1 MLPSVCVCVCQRKWV
16 RERES
21 EREDFVANLCG
32 LRLLVISI
40 GSYAIRVDAG
50 GARAIH
56 TDPVP
61 VSLPSTN
68 THINLVKGSLR
79 RTDRAPGA
87 ESFRNTHC
95 GVYKW

>member
-61 VSLPSTN
+61 VSLPSTKKD
-68 THINLVKGSLR
+68 IDLARGSLR
-79 RTDRAPGA
+79 RTSRALGA
-87 ESFRNTHC
+87 ESFRAIHTA
-95 GVYKW
+95 V